1 MQARDI
7 FYTTCR
13 PDFFDWGFSLNLFCI
28 SLKRHYQK
36 IMMLMM
42 IAILVS
48 GCRSSSLPTTNE
60 KAVLPHKVFGAYD
73 AAIMEMQDGLNKKGI
88 QVITLGQEYLI
99 SIPAARLFASQSPRL
114 TWNSYGLLNE
124 VACYLRQFRKIS
136 ISVTAYSSKCLSSQ
150 RERALT
156 LARAREVGNYLRR
169 KNVDSRFIFTH
180 GLGSDKPILTLRQG
194 GDASPNAR
202 IEITFRNAVA

>member
-1 MQARDI
+1 
-7 FYTTCR
+7 
-13 PDFFDWGFSLNLFCI
+13 
-28 SLKRHYQK
+28 
-36 IMMLMM
+36 MMLM

-48 GCRSSSLPTTNE
+48 GCRSPSLPTTNGT
-60 KAVLPHKVFGAYD
+60 AVLPHKVFGAYD
-73 AAIMEMQDGLNKKGI
+73 AAIMEMQDGFNKKGI
-88 QVITLGQEYLI
+88 RVITLGQEYLI
-99 SIPAARLFASQSPRL
+99 SIPANRLFASQSPRL
-114 TWNSYGLLNE
+114 TWGSYGLLNE
-124 VACYLRQFRKIS
+124 IACYLRQFRKVS

-156 LARAREVGNYLRR
+156 LTRARVVGNYLRTQDI
-169 KNVDSRFIFTH
+169 DSRFIFTH